1 MIRINLLT
9 GTAAPAP
16 RRTSI
21 NLGQRVTVACSVIVV
36 VTLMVIGWRFW
47 SLRQESN
54 QLQQEL
60 TAADQEIARLG
71 PVVDRVQALDA
82 ERIRLEQRVGLVQT
96 IRRGQAAAVHML
108 DQLSR
113 AMPEGLWLAQLNQ
126 DGDDVIVEGRTL
138 TLGALSEYLAN
149 LESSGYFEPPVE
161 IIDSQL
167 EVTDQGEVIRFEL
180 RAGLVLPDF

>member
-1 MIRINLLT
+1 MIRINLLSGST
-9 GTAAPAP
+9 VSTP
-16 RRTSI
+16 RRASI
-21 NLGQRVTVACSVIVV
+21 DLGQRVTVACSVIVV
-36 VTLMVIGWRFW
+36 ATVVVMGWRFW

-71 PVVDRVQALDA
+71 PLADRVQALDA
-82 ERIRLEQRVGLVQT
+82 ERLRLEQHVGLVQG
-96 IRRGQAAAVHML
+96 IRRGQSGPVHML
-108 DQLSR
+108 DQLSQ

-138 TLGALSEYLAN
+138 TLGALSEFMAN

-167 EVTDQGEVIRFEL
+167 EETDQGEVVRFEL
-180 RAGLVLPDF
+180 RAGFVLPDS